1 MKNFVFISPHF
12 PDSYWKFCLAL
23 RNKGF
28 NVLGVGDGP
37 FFEIS
42 EECKN
47 TLTEYYCCPF
57 MDHFENEVKAI
68 EYFCNKYGKIDFI
81 ESNNEY
87 WLLKDAKLRTIF
99 NVTSGVND
107 VDVVPFRSKIRQKEL
122 FNAANIKCAKYTTD
136 LTKEGLVK
144 FAAEVGYPLF
154 TKPDDGV
161 GAQGTMKINCEEDID
176 KFISS
181 IDKNR

>member
-99 NVTSGVND
+99 NLFVVWLLTGVWHGVSYN
-107 VDVVPFRSKIRQKEL
+107 FILWGL
-122 FNAANIKCAKYTTD
+122 FIC
-136 LTKEGLVK
+136 
-144 FAAEVGYPLF
+144 
-154 TKPDDGV
+154 
-161 GAQGTMKINCEEDID
+161 
-176 KFISS
+176 FIIS
-181 IDKNR
+181 